1 MTKKIKKENSSKT
14 TRRKKKSEKR
24 RRKKVKTQRSL
35 QSHLSCLSENRSY
48 FLKLFESEQKVQDK
62 RRLREV

>member
-1 MTKKIKKENSSKT
+1 MTKKIKKKILQKQLAE
-14 TRRKKKSEKR
+14 RKKSEER
-24 RRKKVKTQRSL
+24 RRKKTKTQRSL

-48 FLKLFESEQKVQDK
+48 FLKLLESEQKIQNK